1 MKQIN
6 STNREQ
12 NDSAETTSARYSI
25 SPLVR
30 PSVVVGCLYLLLIGL
45 DMLMHHHQALYYVH
59 LGPRFLY
66 HDPHAIAG
74 YDGQFYYQI
83 ARDPLH
89 AAQFLDKPAYRYQH
103 IFYPLLVGLL
113 SLGQARLIPYMLLLV
128 NFASIVLGT
137 ELLAYLLNKKNL
149 SPWYSLA
156 FGLYFGLAAS
166 FLFDLTEPL
175 TYCLVCLGLAL
186 LFQKLLTGAAIIWGL
201 AVLSRET
208 AILFP
213 LGYIALYLYQ
223 RRWTDATRFV
233 LLSIVPAI
241 AWYLLVGFLFHT
253 NGLSGAPPFE
263 RLPFQGLFHFS
274 NDRRVFPGLIFL
286 MFIPTLLSIALA
298 ANEILHHRWKNVT
311 WLIWLLNLV
320 LVTNLSYLTYAGIV
334 SAGRLSIGLV
344 LAMLL
349 HGLSTNNKLVLRVS
363 QVYALTFP
371 IYAISVLIIAPI

>member
-1 MKQIN
+1 MK
-6 STNREQ
+6 
-12 NDSAETTSARYSI
+12 DSGSRTVERNGSQGATSARYSVF
-25 SPLVR
+25 PLIR
-30 PSVVVGCLYLLLIGL
+30 PAVVVGCLYILLIGL
-45 DMLMHHHQALYYVH
+45 DILIHHHTALYYVH
-59 LGPRFLY
+59 LGPRFIY

-103 IFYPLLVGLL
+103 IFYPLLVGVL
-113 SLGQARLIPYMLLLV
+113 SLGQARLIPDVLLLV

-137 ELLAYLLNKKNL
+137 ELVARLLVKKEL

-166 FLFDLTEPL
+166 LFFDLTEPL
-175 TYCLVCLGLAL
+175 TYFLVCLGLFL
-186 LFQKLLTGAAIIWGL
+186 LFNKRLTAAAIIWGL

-213 LGYIALYLYQ
+213 LGYIAMYLYQ
-223 RRWTDATRFV
+223 RRWQDASRFV

-241 AWYLLVGFLFHT
+241 AWYLLVGLYFHT

-263 RLPFQGLFHFS
+263 LLPFQGLFHFS
-274 NDRRVFPGLIFL
+274 NDRRLFPMLILL
-286 MFIPTLLSIALA
+286 MFIPTVLSIALA
-298 ANEILHHRWKNVT
+298 AREVFQHRWKNVT

-320 LVTNLSYLTYAGIV
+320 LVTNLSYLTYAGLV

-349 HGLSTNNKLVLRVS
+349 HGLSTRDRLLLRVS
-363 QVYALTFP
+363 QVYVLTFLL
-371 IYAISVLIIAPI
+371 YANSALFLAPI